1 VLASGI
7 HSIAVTNTPPNNPTI
22 ERLEDQI
29 SWYDRTSGTNK
40 RWYKWLKGVTMVS
53 GVFVPVAAAV
63 EWGRPF
69 AAGLGVVIV
78 IAEGMQQLNQYQ
90 TNWISYRS
98 TSESLKH
105 EKYLFL
111 AGSGPYAA
119 SEKPLALLAERVEG
133 LVSQE
138 HAKWVSSQEQ
148 TPKKAT
154 EAGAG

>member
-1 VLASGI
+1 M
-7 HSIAVTNTPPNNPTI
+7 TNTPPTNPTI

-29 SWYDRTSGTNK
+29 SWYDRTSGANK

-53 GVFVPVAAAV
+53 GVLVPVMAAV
-63 EWGRPF
+63 SWGRP
-69 AAGLGVVIV
+69 AAAALGVIIV
-78 IAEGMQQLNQYQ
+78 LAEGLQQLNQYQ

-111 AGSGPYAA
+111 AESGPYAA
-119 SEKPLALLAERVEG
+119 AQKPLALLAERVEG

-148 TPKKAT
+148 SPKKA
-154 EAGAG
+154 AGANAI

>member
-1 VLASGI
+1 M
-7 HSIAVTNTPPNNPTI
+7 TNTPPTNPTI

-29 SWYDRTSGTNK
+29 AWYGRRSGANQ

-53 GVFVPVAAAV
+53 GVFVPVMAAV

-69 AAGLGVVIV
+69 TAGLGVVIV
-78 IAEGMQQLNQYQ
+78 LAEGMQQLNQYQ

-98 TSESLKH
+98 TSEALKH

-111 AGSGPYAA
+111 AGSGPYA
-119 SEKPLALLAERVEG
+119 SSPKPLALLAERVEG

-148 TPKKAT
+148 TPKKST
-154 EAGAG
+154 EASAG